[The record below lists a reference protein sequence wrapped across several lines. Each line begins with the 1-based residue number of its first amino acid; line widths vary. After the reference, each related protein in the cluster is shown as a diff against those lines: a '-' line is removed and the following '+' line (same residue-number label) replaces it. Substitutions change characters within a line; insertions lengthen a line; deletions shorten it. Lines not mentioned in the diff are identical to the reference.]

1 MDPQDTVEQNTV
13 EDRGTERHDPEDRRD
28 DRDRRDHEAAHDES
42 AGDGGRPAHGGVHMS
57 YVRFGA
63 MIATSTVVMLGLMY
77 LNTYAWDHVRWS
89 ETRAYMAL
97 VMGAAMAV
105 IMLGFMLSMYRNTM
119 VNIGIFVAAVLV
131 FAGALWLVRSQATV
145 QDQSYMRAMIPHHSI
160 AILTSER
167 AEMSDYRVCELAV
180 EIIEAQRREI
190 AEMDWLIADIAEN
203 GPAESAAAAD
213 ERPVPDFTGTS
224 IRSCD

>member
-1 MDPQDTVEQNTV
+1 MSHLAMFPRGQAWYGEAMSEPIDTQH
-13 EDRGTERHDPEDRRD
+13 DDAAATEHQAEEGENP
-28 DRDRRDHEAAHDES
+28 
-42 AGDGGRPAHGGVHMS
+42 AGGSPAQGGVHMS

-63 MIATSTVVMLGLMY
+63 MIATSTVVMFGLMY

-97 VMGAAMAV
+97 VMGATMAV
-105 IMLGFMLSMYRNTM
+105 IMLGFMVSMYKNTAA
-119 VNIGIFVAAVLV
+119 NIGIVVAAIVV
-131 FAGALWLVRSQATV
+131 FAGALWLVRSQETV

-167 AEMSDYRVCELAV
+167 SELSDYRVCELAV

-190 AEMDWLIADIAEN
+190 AEMDWLIEDVDEH
-203 GPAESAAAAD
+203 GPAETEAAAA

-224 IRSCD
+224 IRSCG